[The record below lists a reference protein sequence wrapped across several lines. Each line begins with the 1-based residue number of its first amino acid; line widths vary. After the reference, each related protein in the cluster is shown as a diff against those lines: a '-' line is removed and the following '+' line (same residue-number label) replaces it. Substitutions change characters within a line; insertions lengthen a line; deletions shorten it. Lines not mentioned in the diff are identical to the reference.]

1 MDLLLIKQISK
12 LIEMTIGFNG
22 LEEIKMYIDIYIYKV
37 YIHTDRQTCIHTYIH
52 GGETISSG

>member
-12 LIEMTIGFNG
+12 LTEMTIGFNG

-37 YIHTDRQTCIHTYIH
+37 YIHTDRQTDR
-52 GGETISSG
+52 